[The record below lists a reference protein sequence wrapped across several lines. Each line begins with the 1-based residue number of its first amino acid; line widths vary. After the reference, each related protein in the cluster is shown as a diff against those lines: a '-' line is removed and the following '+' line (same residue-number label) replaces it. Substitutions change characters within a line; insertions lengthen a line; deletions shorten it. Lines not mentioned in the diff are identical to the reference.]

1 MQEKHSDEPTD
12 EQMIHNFSDVKFC
25 CIKCGSK
32 NVTVNGPRA
41 RLGELEDEHIHIL
54 EQYFNGNQTVDRIAR
69 YIIASIDCNNCKNQS
84 FVTINLVKFG

>member
-41 RLGELEDEHIHIL
+41 RLGELEDEQVHIL
-54 EQYFNGNQTVDRIAR
+54 EQYFSVIKLL
-69 YIIASIDCNNCKNQS
+69 IASQDTLLLLSI
-84 FVTINLVKFG
+84 VIIVKIRAL